1 MGGIRVIK
9 RALLS
14 TYKKEKVV
22 DFAQTLQELGIEII
36 STGGT
41 AKKLQENGIEVT
53 PVEEITN
60 FPEILNGRVKTLNPF
75 IHGGILARR
84 ENKQDMETL
93 ENLKIEPIDLVY
105 VNLYPFVE
113 VANKRDVD
121 MNELIEFIDVGGPTM
136 IRSAAKNYKDVIVV
150 VDESDLEQISAKLK
164 TPEELDENYRLYLAS
179 KAFNLTAFYDS
190 CISNYLNAQLKN
202 KTDFQEFLTVPFE
215 KSYEM
220 RYGENPHQSAI
231 FYKNTLTSGAMTS
244 FEQLNGKE
252 LSFNNLRD
260 ADSAWKAV
268 NEFEDTACCCLK
280 HSSPCGIA
288 LGDSV
293 IEAYQKAYSCDPVS
307 IFGGIVAFNRKI
319 DVETALELK
328 KIFLE
333 IIMAPEY
340 DEEALD
346 ILKEKKNLR
355 ILKMNSKPID
365 TYEYVSVDGGIL
377 VQEVD
382 KRVINE
388 FEVVTET
395 KVSEEIKEEL
405 LFAWK
410 AVKHVKSNAI
420 VVSKNKATT
429 GIGSGQPNRIWAA
442 TQALE
447 RSKDKGGDV
456 LASDAFFP
464 FSDVVEKAAE
474 YGIKAIIQPGGSI
487 RDDESIQACNKYG
500 IAMVFSGMRHFKHI

>member
-1 MGGIRVIK
+1 MIK

-14 TYKKEKVV
+14 TYKKDKVV
-22 DFAQTLQELGIEII
+22 DFARTLQEVEIEVI

-41 AKKLQENGIEVT
+41 AKKLQDNGIEVT

-84 ENKQDMETL
+84 ENEQDMETL
-93 ENLKIEPIDLVY
+93 KNLNIEPIDLVY

-113 VANKRDVD
+113 EAKKTNFDLD
-121 MNELIEFIDVGGPTM
+121 ELIEFIDIGGPTM

-150 VDESDLEQISAKLK
+150 VDESDLEYISAKLK
-164 TPEELDENYRLYLAS
+164 NKEEFDEKYRMYLAS

-190 CISNYLNAQLKN
+190 CISNYLNAQLKD
-202 KTDFQEFLTVPFE
+202 KDDFQQFLTVPFE
-215 KSYEM
+215 KSYQM

-231 FYKNTLTSGAMTS
+231 FYKNTLNNGSMTS
-244 FEQLNGKE
+244 FDQLNGKE

-268 NEFEDTACCCLK
+268 NEFEDIACCCLK

-288 LGDSV
+288 LGDS
-293 IEAYQKAYSCDPVS
+293 ILEAYKKAYSCDPVS
-307 IFGGIVAFNRKI
+307 IFGGIVAFNRKV

-328 KIFLE
+328 KLFLE

-340 DEEALD
+340 DEVALD
-346 ILKEKKNLR
+346 ILKKKKNLR
-355 ILKMNSKPID
+355 ILRMSSKPID

-382 KRVINE
+382 KGVINE
-388 FEVVTET
+388 FKVVTET
-395 KVSEEIKEEL
+395 KVPEEIKEEL

-429 GIGSGQPNRIWAA
+429 GIGPGQPNRVWSAL
-442 TQALE
+442 QALE
-447 RSKDKGGDV
+447 RSKGKGGDV

-464 FSDVVEKAAE
+464 FSDVVEAAAE

-500 IAMVFSGMRHFKHI
+500 IAMIFTGMRHFKHI